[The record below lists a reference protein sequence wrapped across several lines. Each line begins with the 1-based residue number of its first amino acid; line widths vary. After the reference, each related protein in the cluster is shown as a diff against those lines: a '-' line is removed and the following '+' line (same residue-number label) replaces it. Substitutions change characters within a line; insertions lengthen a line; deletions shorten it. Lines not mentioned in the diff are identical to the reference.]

1 MGVKYSGREVDYC
14 ADALL
19 RKRVLEE
26 GRVRSSVNLIAAIT
40 AAVVLQVGL
49 CPALCFARSAE
60 PASSHHGDAG
70 APEKAPCHDTS
81 NAPSSGETP
90 EDCDRDCSRFD
101 SVALATSGT
110 RAVLDAPAAAFVV
123 TLFSLLPPANAVP
136 VGEFELIPAPPPRNL
151 LLVKNSFLI

>member
-1 MGVKYSGREVDYC
+1 
-14 ADALL
+14 
-19 RKRVLEE
+19 
-26 GRVRSSVNLIAAIT
+26 VRSSANLIAAIT

-60 PASSHHGDAG
+60 PASSHHEDAG
-70 APEKAPCHDTS
+70 APEKAPCHETS
-81 NAPSSGETP
+81 NAPPSGETP

-101 SVALATSGT
+101 SAALAISGT

-123 TLFSLLPPANAVP
+123 TLFSLLPQANAVP
-136 VGEFELIPAPPPRNL
+136 VSEFELAPAPPPRNL

>member
-1 MGVKYSGREVDYC
+1 
-14 ADALL
+14 
-19 RKRVLEE
+19 
-26 GRVRSSVNLIAAIT
+26 VNLIAAIT